1 MSNGEERDDFV
12 ISAYLWYNRYMKRNF
27 PAFLAVFLL
36 FPVVAAHGAGS
47 YDGFAGA
54 VAEFLKPDAWLN
66 AFKKGVTIQ
75 IPAIGTTSLQ
85 EIELPTPEEALK
97 QASPKLQEINI
108 DVREEIGIDFAKFFG
123 WLAKVFQTL
132 ASVFIGLLETV
143 SESLKTKE

>member
-1 MSNGEERDDFV
+1 
-12 ISAYLWYNRYMKRNF
+12 MKRNF

-36 FPVVAAHGAGS
+36 FPVVAHGAGS

-54 VAEFLKPDAWLN
+54 AAEFLKPDAWLN

-108 DVREEIGIDFAKFFG
+108 DVREETGIDFAKFFG
-123 WLAKVFQTL
+123 WLAKVFQTF
-132 ASVFIGLLETV
+132 ASVFIGLLETA
-143 SESLKTKE
+143 SESLKTQE